1 MPPAAAADLAYSWVR
16 NERHTPVAWLPPNGP
31 SPSVLVIIWE
41 NIELRNIASK
51 SCAAARAFALVIAP
65 AARVMAAGVGPK
77 ASVAHGGGGPMPG
90 GLAAAAIPS
99 PRFPLWRGAPPSF
112 PC

>member
-1 MPPAAAADLAYSWVR
+1 MPPACAADLAYSWVR

-51 SCAAARAFALVIAP
+51 SCAAARALALVIAP

-77 ASVAHGGGGPMPG
+77 ASVADGGGGPMPSPVPTP
-90 GLAAAAIPS
+90 LDAITS
-99 PRFPLWRGAPPSF
+99 PRYQPGSRPQP
-112 PC
+112 

>member
-1 MPPAAAADLAYSWVR
+1 MPPAAAAVLAYSWVR

-77 ASVAHGGGGPMPG
+77 ASAADGGVVPTPYPVASPVD
-90 GLAAAAIPS
+90 AAITS
-99 PRFPLWRGAPPSF
+99 PRCRPGSRPRP
-112 PC
+112 